1 MNFAG
6 NISRLF
12 EKENYKGTGEKE
24 QGTVLCSFFKREIV
38 ILVKAKKGGYEV
50 NEFKR
55 KISSE

>member
-6 NISRLF
+6 NILRLF
-12 EKENYKGTGEKE
+12 EKENYSFNRKKE
-24 QGTVLCSFFKREIV
+24 QGVFYSFLKREIV
-38 ILVKAKKGGYEV
+38 ILVKAKKGGYKV

>member
-6 NISRLF
+6 NILRLF
-12 EKENYKGTGEKE
+12 EKENYSFKGTGRFS
-24 QGTVLCSFFKREIV
+24 VPYLKREIV
-38 ILVKAKKGGYEV
+38 ILAKAEKGGYKV

>member
-6 NISRLF
+6 NILKPSG
-12 EKENYKGTGEKE
+12 KGNFKKE
-24 QGTVLCSFFKREIV
+24 QGTVVLCSFLKREIV
-38 ILVKAKKGGYEV
+38 ILVKIKKGGNKV